1 MAHALGVGF
10 GVIVVAGEEARPRRV
25 DQLTY
30 GFIGVGECSV
40 SVEPRDGAL
49 GDGFA
54 VVHRDPVGSPADR
67 ARWRAGFADHDD
79 RVLGR
84 AKAVLDLDSEAA

>member
-1 MAHALGVGF
+1 M
-10 GVIVVAGEEARPRRV
+10 
-25 DQLTY
+25 
-30 GFIGVGECSV
+30 
-40 SVEPRDGAL
+40 
-49 GDGFA
+49 
-54 VVHRDPVGSPADR
+54 GSPADR